1 MYSSCPRI
9 ICATLTIAITT
20 GISACNRDRASRA
33 VDSSAARPVT
43 EIAHPPAAVN
53 TGWNEVEA
61 GPVLLLSLPEAV
73 NQAHVVLPF
82 TVDSTST
89 RADAERADSIRGSEF
104 ELFDRSG
111 KIGLVTLQSVAN
123 ASPVEGCSSWPV
135 SAFVEPPSRAWR
147 IGFSYRTAKGLM
159 LDSLESASTADSVAV
174 TTELARL
181 SSMVTATGDPAF
193 QGLPFTVREA
203 YRLKL
208 ADTAVLIGDVVRTIN
223 EEANPRE
230 EHLLLIAEKNPSSSQ
245 YHTAFYSRAAGS
257 EEQVRTTEILGAV
270 QFVNGNRAAIIV
282 SFEYEDGGRV
292 ALVERVSNGEWKL
305 VWRSA
310 YTGC

>member
-1 MYSSCPRI
+1 M
-9 ICATLTIAITT
+9 TLTMAITSSL
-20 GISACNRDRASRA
+20 SACKRDKVSRPA
-33 VDSSAARPVT
+33 DSSAVQPVNEATQRPT
-43 EIAHPPAAVN
+43 IVN
-53 TGWNEVEA
+53 TGWNETEA

-82 TVDSTST
+82 TIDSTNT
-89 RADAERADSIRGSEF
+89 RADTQRADSIRGSEF

-111 KIGLVTLQSVAN
+111 KVGLVALESLAN
-123 ASPVEGCSSWPV
+123 VTPAEGCSSWPL
-135 SAFVEPPSRAWR
+135 STFAEPPSRAWR
-147 IGFSYRTAKGLM
+147 IGFSYRTAKGLP
-159 LDSLESASTADSVAV
+159 LDSLESASSADSVAI

-208 ADTAVLIGDVVRTIN
+208 ADVAVLIGDVVRTIN

-230 EHLLLIAEKNPSSSQ
+230 EHLLLIAEKNASSSQ
-245 YHTAFYSRAAGS
+245 YRTAFYSRAAGS
-257 EEQVRTTEILGAV
+257 EEQVRTNEILAAV
-270 QFVNGNRAAIIV
+270 QFVNGNHAAIIV
-282 SFEYEDGGRV
+282 SFDYEDGGRV
-292 ALVERVSNGEWKL
+292 ALIERISSGEWKL

>member
-1 MYSSCPRI
+1 MT
-9 ICATLTIAITT
+9 ANLL
-20 GISACNRDRASRA
+20 ACNRDKVSRP
-33 VDSSAARPVT
+33 VDSSALKPVSENT
-43 EIAHPPAAVN
+43 QPPATAN
-53 TGWNEVEA
+53 TGWNETEA

-82 TVDSTST
+82 TIDSTST
-89 RADAERADSIRGSEF
+89 RADAQRVDSIRGSEF

-111 KIGLVTLQSVAN
+111 KVALVTLESVSNVAP
-123 ASPVEGCSSWPV
+123 AEGCSSWPL
-135 SAFVEPPSRAWR
+135 STFAEPPSRAWR
-147 IGFSYRTAKGLM
+147 IGFSYRTAKGLP
-159 LDSLESASTADSVAV
+159 LDSLESASSADSVAI

-193 QGLPFTVREA
+193 RGLPFTVREA

-208 ADTAVLIGDVVRTIN
+208 ADAAVLIGDVVRTIN

-230 EHLLLIAEKNPSSSQ
+230 EHLLLIAEKTLSDSQ

-257 EEQVRTTEILGAV
+257 EEQVRTNEILAAI

-282 SFEYEDGGRV
+282 SFEYEDGGRI
-292 ALVERVSNGEWKL
+292 ALIERASNGSWKL
-305 VWRSA
+305 SWRSA